1 MIENLYDLKLEY
13 NSDDSSDNSSD
24 DSSDNSSDES
34 ECSTETI
41 LSYNIDNGYVTN
53 YSEIIKKSR
62 IEELE
67 RKIKELL
74 KKNGIYNKY
83 TIIEN
88 NYIIEI
94 IKQEIHQKVKLDD
107 IIIYKEVDII
117 NEYIKYCK
125 KMIDNDY
132 KIENL

>member
-13 NSDDSSDNSSD
+13 NSD